1 MLKTR
6 DYIQKSFDEEILGK
20 VDAEEEG

>member
-1 MLKTR
+1 MLKTW

-20 VDAEEEG
+20 VDAEEVG